1 MCSSG
6 TATVQGEKK
15 QQSAL
20 HHSSCWGPN
29 GGVQIL
35 LFWGGGGSD
44 PTSSCTKKTG
54 VKRWGFGGGVKQ
66 KKNCFGS
73 KIYKRANEQTSN
85 EQTSNL
91 ENLIYPPQSS
101 GGGKSGLEVVSP
113 PPHREVQPPPSL
125 CKTDAHKIPSPPRGG
140 SQGRIIPGLYLTL
153 SHYLGPHCLSLGAGN
168 GFRWGPGCR
177 LRSGTHKA

>member
-20 HHSSCWGPN
+20 HHSSCLGPN

-54 VKRWGFGGGVKQ
+54 VKRWGLGGGVKQ

-101 GGGKSGLEVVSP
+101 GGEKSGLEVVSP

-125 CKTDAHKIPSPPRGG
+125 CKTDAHKIPFPPPQGG
-140 SQGRIIPGLYLTL
+140 VPKGE
-153 SHYLGPHCLSLGAGN
+153 
-168 GFRWGPGCR
+168 
-177 LRSGTHKA
+177 